1 MIRELNGN
9 DIPAILEMGYD
20 MYSNSSYAVTE
31 WCPAKVAQL
40 CVNLIQQPHMQAWV
54 SEVNGKVVGMF
65 FGMIQEHYFGPTLK
79 SFDLLLYVR
88 PENRGGSHA
97 FKLVKTFID
106 WSICCG
112 VREDQIS
119 VGVTTG
125 DSGDSAVELYKRM
138 GFVESGVI
146 LNKG

>member
-1 MIRELNGN
+1 
-9 DIPAILEMGYD
+9 
-20 MYSNSSYAVTE
+20 
-31 WCPAKVAQL
+31 
-40 CVNLIQQPHMQAWV
+40 MQAWV

-97 FKLVKTFID
+97 YKLIKTFID
-106 WSICCG
+106 WSICNG
-112 VREDQIS
+112 VPQSEIR

-125 DSGDSAVELYKRM
+125 EGGESAEKLYERM
-138 GFVESGVI
+138 GFARSGS
-146 LNKG
+146 LFRMM